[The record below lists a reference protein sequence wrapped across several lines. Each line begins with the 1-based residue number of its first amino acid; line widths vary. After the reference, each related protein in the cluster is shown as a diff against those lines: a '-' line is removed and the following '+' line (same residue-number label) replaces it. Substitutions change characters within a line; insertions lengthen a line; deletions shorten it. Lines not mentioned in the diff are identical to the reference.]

1 MRNMVIAALRSA
13 SEPEYA
19 AFTRKLCPDTA
30 RPILGVRLP
39 KLRTVA
45 KDLTRGDWRAFLAQ
59 ARRETYEE
67 TMVEGL
73 VIAYAKA
80 GLEEKLGWLEPLLYA
95 LDSWALTDSIAPT
108 LRFSPQELPRVW
120 DFAQSCLAASHTYV
134 RRFSLI
140 LMLDHFLTPE
150 YLEQVAKTLE
160 ELRDQR
166 YYVRMAAAWLLAE
179 LAIHD
184 YGRAVQV
191 LASGRLDDFTQNK
204 SIRKM
209 RESYRLTPA
218 QKEALLPYRRKEE
231 KP

>member
-45 KDLTRGDWRAFLAQ
+45 RDLARGDWRAFLAQ
-59 ARRETYEE
+59 ARQETYEE

-80 GLEEKLGWLEPLLYA
+80 GLEEKLGRLEPLLYS
-95 LDSWALTDSIAPT
+95 LDSWALTDSIAST

-134 RRFSLI
+134 RRFGLV

-204 SIRKM
+204 AIRKM